1 MKTLKKTLAPGQ
13 NCFVEDFTNSDT
25 LIKQMGFGLRKGL
38 TMTRQT
44 RTEIIN
50 RSFEAMEGCQEVID
64 GEIGVTVRFL
74 AQIVYE
80 LAWCVWQI
88 VTDERRASK

>member
-1 MKTLKKTLAPGQ
+1 
-13 NCFVEDFTNSDT
+13 
-25 LIKQMGFGLRKGL
+25 
-38 TMTRQT
+38 MTKQT

-50 RSFEAMEGCQEVID
+50 RSWEAMEGCQQIID
-64 GEIGVTVRFL
+64 GEMGVTIRVL

-88 VTDERRASK
+88 ATDERRKKNNGTDG